1 MGQIKTRLAALL
13 LALVMLLSGCGES
26 TGESSANSPPPA
38 ESGTPSEISKEP
50 GLSGSSSESQDELSA
65 EEKRLIARMG
75 LEEAE
80 TRELT
85 GEHMNEIKES
95 VASMRAAY
103 VAGPGGKDPL
113 VEERDWSVYTSGI
126 GEENLSNQEAVLY
139 RRLDKLCLS
148 YLESSALSGV
158 KCQFSNGNV
167 WDVTDTVSYGDLGLS
182 SEQAKRVAYW
192 FKWNHPQYYFIG
204 NGSATYSN
212 SEICLRMYHLMVN
225 GEKRAKITNQL
236 FDKLDGWI
244 EDVNSRASTTYEK
257 ELLANKLLCE
267 QNIYERQYENPP
279 DGGLPY
285 DQSLYS
291 VVLLGKT
298 VCAGYALGF
307 CAMMNAMNIET
318 TVALS
323 ITHAWNVVRFDDG
336 NHYAVDVCWNDTDST
351 PAYVNKYLN
360 IGERIMSET
369 NSRRESHTY
378 EKPYDA
384 WIPAIAKESY
394 NPEED
399 DSQQASDGLR
409 NLRIQESS
417 STSVTLAWDEA
428 AGSHI
433 NHRHRFEAA
442 VFTDTSRSEILY
454 SKKVYET
461 SFTFEPLNPNT
472 SYEFGIRFYC
482 NRDNYASEWTCLTV
496 TTAGGEPEKLTTL
509 PSNIETV
516 YQDTTQAHSSWSS
529 GIRSTTTSEVCQYT
543 DSTYTQMKEGYPQFL
558 SNNQSGHNW
567 TGLEEG
573 KTYYF
578 GIRLTRK
585 FGVERV
591 YSDWVNFSYT
601 HGSAEV
607 PSGGEALAAPINI
620 RPMSLYISKS
630 SARIAWD
637 KVSGAT
643 GYEVNIYEDAEHS
656 GEPQIVQVT
665 TGNTFSLRSLEV
677 GTTYYLSIRAVKNDA
692 GQTVYSEWVDYSY
705 RHIGHS

>member
-204 NGSATYSN
+204 NGSATYSSN

-428 AGSHI
+428 AGSHM
-433 NHRHRFEAA
+433 NHSHQFEAA
-442 VFTDTSRSEILY
+442 VFTDTSRSKTLY
-454 SKKVYET
+454 VRKPSET
-461 SFTFEPLNPNT
+461 FFTFEPLNPNT
-472 SYEFGIRFYC
+472 SYEFGIRLCCSEDDYTT
-482 NRDNYASEWTCLTV
+482 EWTCLTV
-496 TTAGGEPEKLTTL
+496 TTADGEPEKLTTL
-509 PSNIETV
+509 PRNIETV
-516 YQDTTQAHSSWSS
+516 YQKKKGLYVACGSLNPITKNQMEYACSNGFKRINLSAKQKLSLEYYDTNEGQEFLKQLQNICECHNCVIVDTFDTEQNQTQYFAEQRGMSREDVRFAIAKCH
-529 GIRSTTTSEVCQYT
+529 GNIVKYLITKGMDYTIFMTGGDTLMGLMKVLDNPELTPVCEISQ
-543 DSTYTQMKEGYPQFL
+543 GVVL
-558 SNNQSGHNW
+558 SILKWNEQK
-567 TGLEEG
+567 LQ
-573 KTYYF
+573 
-578 GIRLTRK
+578 I
-585 FGVERV
+585 
-591 YSDWVNFSYT
+591 
-601 HGSAEV
+601 
-607 PSGGEALAAPINI
+607 
-620 RPMSLYISKS
+620 ISKS
-630 SARIAWD
+630 
-637 KVSGAT
+637 G
-643 GYEVNIYEDAEHS
+643 GF
-656 GEPQIVQVT
+656 
-665 TGNTFSLRSLEV
+665 GNADVFVETAKKLIHVESL
-677 GTTYYLSIRAVKNDA
+677 A
-692 GQTVYSEWVDYSY
+692 
-705 RHIGHS
+705 

>member
-1 MGQIKTRLAALL
+1 
-13 LALVMLLSGCGES
+13 
-26 TGESSANSPPPA
+26 
-38 ESGTPSEISKEP
+38 
-50 GLSGSSSESQDELSA
+50 
-65 EEKRLIARMG
+65 
-75 LEEAE
+75 
-80 TRELT
+80 
-85 GEHMNEIKES
+85 
-95 VASMRAAY
+95 
-103 VAGPGGKDPL
+103 
-113 VEERDWSVYTSGI
+113 
-126 GEENLSNQEAVLY
+126 
-139 RRLDKLCLS
+139 
-148 YLESSALSGV
+148 
-158 KCQFSNGNV
+158 
-167 WDVTDTVSYGDLGLS
+167 
-182 SEQAKRVAYW
+182 
-192 FKWNHPQYYFIG
+192 
-204 NGSATYSN
+204 
-212 SEICLRMYHLMVN
+212 MYHLMVN

-236 FDKLDGWI
+236 FDKLDDWI
-244 EDVNSRASTTYEK
+244 ADVNSRASTTYEK
-257 ELLANKLLCE
+257 ELIANNLLCE

-279 DGGLPY
+279 RGGLPY

-307 CAMMNAMNIET
+307 CAMMNAMNIDT

-323 ITHAWNVVRFDDG
+323 RTHAWNVVRVDDG

-351 PAYVNKYLN
+351 PAYVNDYLN
-360 IGERIMSET
+360 IGEGIMSET

-384 WIPAIAKESY
+384 WIPAIAKENY

-399 DSQQASDGLR
+399 DFRQTSDRLR

-428 AGSHI
+428 AGPHM
-433 NHRHRFEAA
+433 NHSHRFEAA

-454 SKKVYET
+454 SKKASET

-472 SYEFGIRFYC
+472 SYEFGIRLYC
-482 NRDNYASEWTCLTV
+482 NRDDYTTGWTCLTV
-496 TTAGGEPEKLTTL
+496 TTADGEPKKLTAL
-509 PSNIETV
+509 PGNIETV
-516 YQDTTQAHSSWSS
+516 YQNTTQAQSSWSS

-543 DSTYTQMKEGYPQFL
+543 DSTCTQMKAGYPQTP
-558 SNNQSGHNW
+558 SSDRGHNW

-578 GIRLTRK
+578 GIRLSRK
-585 FGVERV
+585 IGVERI

-601 HGSAEV
+601 HESASSEEEV
-607 PSGGEALAAPINI
+607 PSEGEALAAPTNI
-620 RPMSLYISKS
+620 RPMSLYTTKTY
-630 SARIAWD
+630 AMIAWD

-656 GEPQIVQVT
+656 GEPQIVQLP
-665 TGNTFSLRSLEV
+665 TGNTFSLHSLEV
-677 GTTYYLSIRAVKNDA
+677 GTTYYLSIRAVKDDA